1 MWSLTKQNRYAI
13 SVKHNRSSL
22 FEKNLYVPNDYY
34 SCLATILSIIFQYVY
49 EVKFTGSCKDTM
61 K

>member
-13 SVKHNRSSL
+13 SVEHNPSSL

-34 SCLATILSIIFQYVY
+34 SCLATTLSIIFQHVY